1 MGCGPSTSKQQQQQ
15 PPVHHHNHHNY
26 KHASV
31 NGAEMPDVHVKVITY
46 PLPPSPPVA
55 GKRVTRAGAA
65 DSARRQRS
73 PNSRTSSNTALS
85 GGATPH
91 HVYPEL
97 CKSESSASLGTAGT
111 AASPALSPS
120 SGRAV
125 FGTAKGPPQR
135 HSTDA
140 ATLSNAL
147 QHRPQHALLRDETRR
162 SASEQALLS
171 RAARHHRQEVA
182 TPPQQLLQLPGTVV
196 TMPTANGTAAVRTQ
210 SGGRCHAASN
220 VGGSGGG
227 SGGGSYS
234 SSTAPSP
241 RSISPLQLAAV
252 RSRTPSPLCR
262 PFNITPMLSPT
273 LADADD
279 SQPLH
284 RLQSA
289 GLSDTMS
296 LDSIIRTTAMAAAP
310 NSNAQPK
317 ASVASAARSNG
328 PTPRHAPL
336 RSPLHRFRIR
346 QQPRPR
352 SPQMS
357 IRSAIL
363 IQKWYRRCLARLEA
377 RRRATWNIFTAL
389 EYAGEQDQLKL
400 YNFFNEIITAMA
412 EREDL
417 TGRNDICHAIAR
429 LAFDAADEA
438 EKDAKLWELANPE
451 HFRVD
456 KSYKGPTI
464 TLPLRS
470 AHVET
475 MLEYFKQN
483 KVLPARYLLTI
494 LHEARKSLKV
504 MPTVTHLSTN
514 MSGQVTICGDLHGKF
529 DDLCI
534 ILHKNG
540 FPSLDNPYVFNGD
553 FVDRGGQSIE
563 VLAVLLTF
571 MVLHPTAVALNRGN
585 HEDHI
590 MNLRYGFVK
599 ELQTKYK
606 DSASAII
613 RLLEDIFSWL
623 PLATVIDKELFV
635 AHGGVSD
642 KTDLDFL
649 QRIPRNRYN
658 SVLRPPISKMPDSLG
673 KKSINVDEWRQILD
687 ILWSDPKPQNGC
699 WPNAFRG
706 GGSYFGP
713 DVTKKFLEKNGFRL
727 LIRSHEC
734 KYEGYEFMHENRV
747 LTIFSASNYYETG
760 SNRGAYVKFVGK
772 EKAPHFVQY
781 MASKVHKK
789 ITVRERLSIVEQ
801 SAIRELSEKLVSFN
815 TELQKEFGKIDST
828 GTGRISMPTWCQVV
842 ERVTNLSVPWR
853 VLATQL
859 VKLSEDGKS
868 VLYRHHLRVHV
879 GNKNFNKQQQQ
890 HLGQD
895 NNGITETLYR
905 HKNTL
910 ETLFRFMDKD
920 NSGLVS
926 MKEFMEAC
934 QVLGQYA
941 NIDLNERSI
950 QNIAESIDFNKD
962 GFIDLNELL
971 EAFRLVDIGKL

>member
-1 MGCGPSTSKQQQQQ
+1 
-15 PPVHHHNHHNY
+15 
-26 KHASV
+26 
-31 NGAEMPDVHVKVITY
+31 MP
-46 PLPPSPPVA
+46 
-55 GKRVTRAGAA
+55 
-65 DSARRQRS
+65 
-73 PNSRTSSNTALS
+73 N
-85 GGATPH
+85 
-91 HVYPEL
+91 
-97 CKSESSASLGTAGT
+97 
-111 AASPALSPS
+111 
-120 SGRAV
+120 
-125 FGTAKGPPQR
+125 
-135 HSTDA
+135 
-140 ATLSNAL
+140 
-147 QHRPQHALLRDETRR
+147 
-162 SASEQALLS
+162 
-171 RAARHHRQEVA
+171 
-182 TPPQQLLQLPGTVV
+182 QL
-196 TMPTANGTAAVRTQ
+196 
-210 SGGRCHAASN
+210 
-220 VGGSGGG
+220 
-227 SGGGSYS
+227 
-234 SSTAPSP
+234 
-241 RSISPLQLAAV
+241 
-252 RSRTPSPLCR
+252 
-262 PFNITPMLSPT
+262 
-273 LADADD
+273 
-279 SQPLH
+279 
-284 RLQSA
+284 
-289 GLSDTMS
+289 
-296 LDSIIRTTAMAAAP
+296 TTAMTP
-310 NSNAQPK
+310 STEKNSML
-317 ASVASAARSNG
+317 S
-328 PTPRHAPL
+328 
-336 RSPLHRFRIR
+336 RIR
-346 QQPRPR
+346 RLQRRLYKSSSRGSGTQFPTAPQP
-352 SPQMS
+352 PQPEADAA

-417 TGRNDICHAIAR
+417 TGRNDICHALAR

-451 HFRVD
+451 LFRVD

-464 TLPLRS
+464 ALPLRS
-470 AHVET
+470 NHVET
-475 MLEYFKQN
+475 MIEHFKQN
-483 KVLPARYLLTI
+483 KILPARHLLTI
-494 LHEARKSLKV
+494 LHEARKALKA
-504 MPTVTHLSTN
+504 MPTLTHVSTH
-514 MSGQVTICGDLHGKF
+514 MSGQVTVCGDLHGKF

-563 VLAVLLTF
+563 ILAVLLTF

-613 RLLEDIFSWL
+613 RLLEDVFSWL
-623 PLATVIDKELFV
+623 PLATVVDKELFV
-635 AHGGVSD
+635 VHGGVSD
-642 KTDLDFL
+642 KTDLDVL
-649 QRIPRNRYN
+649 QRIPRNRYQ
-658 SVLRPPISKMPDSLG
+658 SILRPPISKLPINLG
-673 KKSINVDEWRQILD
+673 KKSVDVDEWRQILD

-713 DVTKKFLEKNGFRL
+713 DVSKKFLEKNGFRL

-734 KYEGYEFMHENRV
+734 KYEGYEYAHENRV

-760 SNRGAYVKFVGK
+760 SNRGAYVKFLGK
-772 EKAPHFVQY
+772 DKVPHFVQY

-789 ITVRERLSIVEQ
+789 VTVRERLSIVEQ

-815 TELQKEFGKIDST
+815 TALQKEFGKIDST
-828 GTGRISMPTWCQVV
+828 GTGRISLPVWCQVV
-842 ERVTNLSVPWR
+842 ERVTNLGVPWR
-853 VLATQL
+853 VLATRL
-859 VKLSEDGKS
+859 VKLSEDGKF

-879 GNKNFNKQQQQ
+879 GRNNDQHQQF
-890 HLGQD
+890 GQD
-895 NNGITETLYR
+895 TNGITETLYR

-971 EAFRLVDIGKL
+971 EAFRLVDIGKMQLIFKCLAACASEKKVANAVAAFFERRKAEKTMPHECTTGPVKKANAALRRAHAAAQKEHERMTTQTTFKRMKFELCVPPHTQIKGGPSWAAVATVVLLSSACGRRVRKDTAVTGDVGPTGRIRSVGGIKEKMEGAARRGLRRMMLPRGNRAEFEAILNKRGVQPIYIGSVRDLWQLIV